1 MPGSRARRTHRGK
14 REMKNLRLAWLSGL
28 LLLAFLVAPLAVS
41 VAASGD
47 IKKVKGWEGSFAV
60 HFNQGADSQ
69 PIDGYKGTMRVTGSF
84 VLDDFMD
91 DSPYLTWSGT
101 SKAIVITTDGKST
114 EIADGEAWLSL
125 DMDTGT
131 YSLKF
136 GDFPYSAKWKGGGR
150 IGAVELMTEERPIP
164 KDFKFITFSGPM
176 ETEAGVKPVGFAFK
190 PTE

>member
-1 MPGSRARRTHRGK
+1 MR
-14 REMKNLRLAWLSGL
+14 NLRLAGLSGL

-47 IKKVKGWEGSFAV
+47 IKKVKGWSGSFAV
-60 HFNQGADSQ
+60 HFNLDEDNK
-69 PIDGYKGTMRVTGSF
+69 PIAGYKGTMRATGSF

-101 SKAIVITTDGKST
+101 SKAIVITTDGKTT
-114 EIADGEAWLSL
+114 EIVDGDAWLSL
-125 DMDTGT
+125 DLDTGT

-136 GDFPYSAKWKGGGR
+136 VDIRYSAKWQGGAS
-150 IGAVELMTEERPIP
+150 IGGIELMTEERPIP
-164 KDFKFITFSGPM
+164 KDFKFITFNGAM
-176 ETEAGVKPVGFAFK
+176 ETEVGVKIVGFAFK